1 LWCFAL
7 NEQAAGLASFFLLG
21 RGIMGCRGK
30 EGGKKILFRPACRRQ
45 AFCPIRAGG
54 GGN

>member
-1 LWCFAL
+1 VFCSERAGGG
-7 NEQAAGLASFFLLG
+7 AGLFFLLG